1 MVTKS
6 LLDKILSKTVKRS
19 ELNALSLSKK
29 DRDRIYNNILNGS
42 GESSD
47 GVSFY
52 DLFDIIGVN
61 VDTSNTGYEYNIASS
76 SGQIIAA
83 DILKGVN
90 NTKAT
95 ILYQIRMNFDFDKNI
110 ASFKKEYDIDKKLRF
125 IPSTFNLSSSYKG
138 LMLITKNCRIYS
150 EDSRDESKN
159 YDYIVSDVLKN
170 IMKTE
175 KIIFNPKLSSEDIK
189 RMSKFL
195 V

>member
-47 GVSFY
+47 DVSFY

-61 VDTSNTGYEYNIASS
+61 VDTSDTGYNIASS

-95 ILYQIRMNFDFDKNI
+95 ILHQIYMNFDFDKNI
-110 ASFKKEYDIDKKLRF
+110 ASFKKGYDIEKKLLF
-125 IPSTFNLSSSYKG
+125 IPSTSNLSSSYKG

-150 EDSRDESKN
+150 EDSRDESNN

-170 IMKTE
+170 IMKTK

-189 RMSKFL
+189 RMSEFL

>member
-47 GVSFY
+47 DVSFY

-61 VDTSNTGYEYNIASS
+61 VDTSDTGYNIASS

-95 ILYQIRMNFDFDKNI
+95 ILHQIYMNFDFDKNI
-110 ASFKKEYDIDKKLRF
+110 ASFKKGYDIEKKLLF
-125 IPSTFNLSSSYKG
+125 IPSTSNLSSSYKG

-150 EDSRDESKN
+150 EDSRDESNN

-170 IMKTE
+170 IMKTK

-189 RMSKFL
+189 RMSKFF

>member
-47 GVSFY
+47 DVSFY

-61 VDTSNTGYEYNIASS
+61 VDTSDTGYNIASS

-95 ILYQIRMNFDFDKNI
+95 ILHQIYMNFDFDKNI
-110 ASFKKEYDIDKKLRF
+110 ASFKKGYDIEKKLRF
-125 IPSTFNLSSSYKG
+125 IPSTSNLSSSYKG

-150 EDSRDESKN
+150 EDSRNESNN

-170 IMKTE
+170 IMKTK

>member
-47 GVSFY
+47 DVSFY

-61 VDTSNTGYEYNIASS
+61 VDTSDTGYNIASS

-83 DILKGVN
+83 DILKGVD

-95 ILYQIRMNFDFDKNI
+95 ILHQIYMNFDFDKNI
-110 ASFKKEYDIDKKLRF
+110 ASFKKGYDIEKKLRF
-125 IPSTFNLSSSYKG
+125 IPSTSNLSSSYKG

-150 EDSRDESKN
+150 EDSRNESNN

-170 IMKTE
+170 IMKTK

-189 RMSKFL
+189 RMSEFL

>member
-47 GVSFY
+47 DVSFY

-61 VDTSNTGYEYNIASS
+61 VDTSDTGYNIASS

-95 ILYQIRMNFDFDKNI
+95 ILHQIYMNFDFDKNI
-110 ASFKKEYDIDKKLRF
+110 ASFKKGYDIEKKLLF

-150 EDSRDESKN
+150 EDSRNESNN

-170 IMKTE
+170 IMKTK

>member
-29 DRDRIYNNILNGS
+29 DRDRIYTNILNSS
-42 GESSD
+42 GKSSD
-47 GVSFY
+47 DVSFY

-61 VDTSNTGYEYNIASS
+61 VATGNTEYGYNIASS

-83 DILKGVN
+83 DILKGVD
-90 NTKAT
+90 NTQAT
-95 ILYQIRMNFDFDKNI
+95 ILHQMYLNFDFDKNVV
-110 ASFKKEYDIDKKLRF
+110 SFKEGYDICQKLQF

-138 LMLITKNCRIYS
+138 LMLITKNCKMYS
-150 EDSRDESKN
+150 EDSKDESNN
-159 YDYIVSDVLKN
+159 YDYIVSDALKN